1 MQPFQTPGSPATPA
15 PCVSIIVA
23 GTSGLVCAKV
33 LRQQGLRVQVFEK
46 GSRLG
51 GLWRFGNDNGMSSIY
66 RSLHINTSK
75 RVMQLSDY
83 PMPEHMA
90 EYPSHAE
97 IIEYF
102 ESYVDHFGV
111 REAIRFNT
119 EVRLAEKLPQGGWQL
134 RLRRTDGT
142 ETTQC
147 FSHLVVANGHHWSP
161 RMAKFPGH
169 FDGPQFH
176 AHHYID
182 LHEPV
187 DLADKRVVVIGAGN
201 SAMDIAC
208 ELGQAVRA
216 HAGSGQGPARVVLS
230 QRSGVWIAPKVLGN
244 MPQDRAIRHAM
255 KRPDHWERFRRRFI
269 PRAWRL
275 AAYNALA
282 EHLLRGVAGDPQRV
296 GLKPPKERFSQRH
309 GTVSQDIHARLIHG
323 DITPRGNIAELLG
336 DQVRFEDGSVEPAD
350 VLIHC
355 SGYRIS
361 FPFFAPELLSAPDND
376 IALWQRMMDPRHE
389 NLFFVGLVQPKC
401 AMMPIAELQ
410 SSFIA
415 DLLTGGYRLPARA
428 TMEGQMRAHHERVKA
443 GFTRSESH
451 TIQIDCDEY
460 SHDLYREWDK
470 GKQR

>member
-1 MQPFQTPGSPATPA
+1 MSKPNHKRSKAGPAHRVA
-15 PCVSIIVA
+15 IIGA
-23 GTSGLVCAKV
+23 GTSGVVCAKV
-33 LRQQGLRVQVFEK
+33 LRQQGLDVQVFEK
-46 GSRLG
+46 GSHVG

-83 PMPEHMA
+83 PMPAHMA
-90 EYPSHAE
+90 EFPSHAE

-102 ESYVDHFGV
+102 ESYVDHFGL

-119 EVRLAEKLPQGGWQL
+119 EVRQVDKLPQGGWQL
-134 RLRRTDGT
+134 RLREPDGA
-142 ETTQC
+142 ETTQR
-147 FSHLVVANGHHWSP
+147 FSHVVVANGHHWDP
-161 RMAKFPGH
+161 RMVEFPGR
-169 FDGPQFH
+169 FDGAQFH
-176 AHHYID
+176 AHHYVD
-182 LHEPV
+182 LHQPV
-187 DLADKRVVVIGAGN
+187 TLAGKRVVVVGAGN

-216 HAGSGQGPARVVLS
+216 NAGSGQGPARVILS

-244 MPQDRAIRHAM
+244 LPQDRSIRHAM
-255 KRPDHWERFRRRFI
+255 KRPGHWEKFRRRFI
-269 PRAWRL
+269 PRTWRL
-275 AAYNALA
+275 AAYNMLA
-282 EHLLRGVAGDPQRV
+282 EHLLRSVAGDPQRV
-296 GLKPPKERFSQRH
+296 GLKAPKERFSQRH

-336 DQVRFEDGSVEPAD
+336 ERVRFEDGSIEPVD

-361 FPFFAPELLSAPDND
+361 FPFLDPGLLSAPDND
-376 IALWQRMMDPRHE
+376 IALWQRMVDPRHPG
-389 NLFFVGLVQPKC
+389 LFFVGLVQPKC

-415 DLLTGGYRLPARA
+415 DLLQGGYQLPSRA
-428 TMEGQMRAHHERVKA
+428 TMEAELRAMHEGVKA
-443 GFTRSESH
+443 GYTRSESH

-460 SHDLYREWDK
+460 SHDLYREWDR
-470 GKQR
+470 GKRR